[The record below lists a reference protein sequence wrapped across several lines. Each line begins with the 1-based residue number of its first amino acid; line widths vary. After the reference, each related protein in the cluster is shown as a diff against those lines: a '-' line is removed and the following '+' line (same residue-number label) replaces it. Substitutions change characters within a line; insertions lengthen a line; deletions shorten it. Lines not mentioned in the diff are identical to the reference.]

1 MDFEKK
7 QIKNLLWVIPA
18 VIAFFIALIPTLTHQ
33 WPFTVD
39 IFYHIHIAE
48 VYSHY
53 GLTLTD
59 PLIDPNTGNKIGY
72 PPLFSLVIIALGA
85 VLKID
90 YFQVAR
96 LLQPVLA
103 FSVVSS
109 ISYVAKKFYGEIAG
123 ISTGFLI
130 ISSYLF
136 NRLVSPL
143 PETMALI
150 FVPLTVYFYYKSVL
164 DKKYKYAIISSLLF
178 LLAILTH
185 QGTTLILFLVMTA
198 IALVLGILRRK
209 IRFFTGY
216 ILFLAVP
223 VIIALL
229 VASVIM
235 AVSPDFIQKILTY
248 GVTVVTG
255 YPTTLS
261 ITEPIS
267 NLKYVAYL
275 GILLIFAIFGGIVA
289 LKKRRTED
297 ILILVWILVV
307 FLISKAYWFGINVL
321 SIRLLVHLLIPFS
334 ILGGLGLSYL
344 YEDFKKKEFPSIKVR
359 SGFLI
364 ATFVVAS
371 LFAVTTVTD
380 PNFGVLPKY
389 TNTANFKM
397 PQIAPPTESDVDL
410 ADWFN
415 KNGDKKSVVI
425 SNNYYTTQFLSTITM
440 QPTGSSGT
448 SLNCIYISSF
458 NKSELNKDG
467 VGYLVYDKR
476 LVYSKN
482 STEIISTGYFTF
494 NIQRLIP
501 SKATLVYENSNYKI
515 FKF

>member
-7 QIKNLLWVIPA
+7 KIKNLRWVIPA

-59 PLIDPNTGNKIGY
+59 PLIDPNMESKIAY
-72 PPLFSLVIIALGA
+72 PPLFSLVIATLGA

-103 FSVVSS
+103 FSVVLSV
-109 ISYVAKKFYGEIAG
+109 SYVAKKFYGEIAG
-123 ISTGFLI
+123 ISAGFLI

-136 NRLVSPL
+136 SKLVSPL

-150 FVPLTVYFYYKSVL
+150 FMPLAVYFYYKSVM
-164 DKKYKYAIISSLLF
+164 DKKYKYALISSLLF
-178 LLAILTH
+178 LLVILTH
-185 QGTTLILFLVMTA
+185 QATTLILFLVVTS
-198 IALVLGILRRK
+198 IALILGILRRK
-209 IRFFTGY
+209 IRFFTSY
-216 ILFLAVP
+216 IMFLAVP
-223 VIIALL
+223 MIIVILAATEIL
-229 VASVIM
+229 V
-235 AVSPDFIQKILTY
+235 VSPDFIQKILTY
-248 GVTVVTG
+248 GITAVTG
-255 YPTTLS
+255 YSTSLP
-261 ITEPIS
+261 INDPIS

-275 GILLIFAIFGGIVA
+275 GILLIFAIAGGIVA
-289 LKKRRTED
+289 LRKRRTED
-297 ILILVWILVV
+297 VLIFVWILVV
-307 FLISKAYWFGINVL
+307 FLISKAYWFDINVP

-334 ILGGLGLSYL
+334 ILGGLGLSYI

-371 LFAVTTVTD
+371 LFAVTTVED

-389 TNTANFKM
+389 TNTVDFKI
-397 PQIAPPTESDVDL
+397 PQIAPPTESDVNL

-415 KNGDKKSVVI
+415 KHGDKKSVVI
-425 SNNYYTTQFLSTITM
+425 SNNYFTTQFLLATTM
-440 QPTGSSGT
+440 QSIGSSTT
-448 SLNCIYISSF
+448 SENCIWSSF
-458 NKSELNKDG
+458 NKSELNKIG
-467 VGYLVYDKR
+467 VGYFVYDKR
-476 LVYSKN
+476 LIYSKN
-482 STEIISTGYFTF
+482 STKITGTGLFMF

-501 SKATLVYENSNYKI
+501 SNARLVYENENYKI
-515 FKF
+515 FTF